1 MIKIACTHFQI
12 SIQKRSENK
21 SAVAGAAYQ
30 SGSKLFSEYD
40 NRTKNYTR
48 KQNEVIHSEILLP
61 QNAPRE
67 YLDRET
73 LWNSTE
79 KVETQW
85 NSQLAR
91 KIIIALPIEI
101 PTEQYAELVRSY
113 CCEQFV
119 SKGMCCD
126 FAVHDKGDGNPH
138 THIMLT
144 MRAIDENGKW
154 LPKCRKVYELD
165 EHGNRIGSHREDI
178 VDWNKKEN
186 AEIWRHAWEEKVNYY
201 LEKNKRPERIDMRSY
216 ERQGIDL
223 VPTVHLGPA
232 ASEMERRGEETI
244 LGTLNRDIVKFN
256 SVRKHLRKA
265 LAELKSWIEEIK
277 KILSE
282 LKEEKEPTIADV
294 LIDYLNSRQEAH
306 NGKSKYYYNKDL
318 AVDLKQVSQIVA
330 FLQEHNI
337 TSTDSLWEMI
347 EEVSAIQSRIDTAD
361 ERIKELKKGIKFLGD
376 YEKYKSVADEYAK
389 KKFGRDK
396 FKTEHSKE
404 LNSFYRA
411 KRWIDEN
418 PKSTTKSL
426 KAELEK
432 LQTQKAAD
440 VTLIDSNYG
449 SLEELKRAKYIIS
462 KVLANVKYHEQEE
475 SQQSTQKSKQE
486 IIE

>member
-48 KQNEVIHSEILLP
+48 KQSEVIHSEILLP
-61 QNAPRE
+61 TNAPEE

-73 LWNSTE
+73 LWNSAE

-91 KIIIALPIEI
+91 KIIIALPREI

-113 CCEQFV
+113 CREQFV

-178 VDWNKKEN
+178 VDWNKREN
-186 AEIWRHAWEEKVNYY
+186 AEIWRHAWEEKVNEY
-201 LEKNKRPERIDMRSY
+201 LEKNNRPERIDMRSY
-216 ERQGIDL
+216 ERQGIDI

-265 LAELKSWIEEIK
+265 LTELKSWIEEIK

-282 LKEEKEPTIADV
+282 LKEEKEPTIADI

-306 NGKSKYYYNKDL
+306 SGKSRYYYNKDL
-318 AVDLKQVSQIVA
+318 SVDLKQVSQIVA
-330 FLQEHNI
+330 FLQQHNI
-337 TSTDSLWEMI
+337 TSADSLWEMI
-347 EEVSAIQSRIDTAD
+347 EEVSAVQSRIDTA
-361 ERIKELKKGIKFLGD
+361 EEKIKELKKGIKFLSD

-389 KKFGRDK
+389 KKFDRDK
-396 FKTEHSKE
+396 FKTEHSKK

-411 KRWIDEN
+411 KRWVDEN

-426 KAELEK
+426 KTEIEK
-432 LQTQKAAD
+432 LQKQKAAD
-440 VTLIDSNYG
+440 VAIIESNYG

-462 KVLANVKYHEQEE
+462 VVMANVKATEQN
-475 SQQSTQKSKQE
+475 QNYKPTQKSKQE